1 MKVLFKILRILGAG
15 ALLVVLAL
23 VIWQPVFPSVW
34 IIQRMADSIDPR
46 NVPLDP
52 PTGIRFELTG
62 KGGGI
67 YNIVVDEDSVKTV
80 KGNTPVV
87 DLVLFM
93 EARDFNGLMFS
104 LAGGEVDEFM
114 FRSLIISKVLRF
126 AGDMSVFEKL
136 FENEGV
142 SP

>member
-1 MKVLFKILRILGAG
+1 MNVLFKILRILGAG

-80 KGNTPVV
+80 KGNTAVV

-93 EARDFNGLMFS
+93 EARDFNDLMFS

-136 FENEGV
+136 FENKGV